1 MHAGQPETQKGSTHD
16 ARGFV
21 RFAALALLA
30 GTLAA
35 CGTSGPSERS
45 PRVSRGP
52 ELPVNSL
59 DPWGHHVREASAK
72 YDVPEEWIRAVI
84 EVESG
89 GNTHLDGRPI
99 TSRAGAM
106 GLMQIMPGTWAYLR
120 RRHGFGDDPHDPREN
135 ILAGTAYLREM
146 YDRFGAP
153 GAFAAYNAGPGRLDD
168 HLATGRPLP
177 AETRNYVAM
186 IHPATQDVSPR
197 VRAVSYASIDVPRA
211 SPDRVRRVQAAAR
224 AGRDDGPLVAAAPRP
239 VVTVDRS
246 PSPAPAPRVQT
257 ASLPPLPEPGP
268 IRLPPVPQP
277 PAASAPAVFQPSPAA
292 PPAPPAPAPR
302 AASPVPAQVAAAPAA
317 PRGMVPVPPP
327 AAAVRQV
334 SLPATP
340 SAGAWGVQVGA
351 FRTVAQAERA
361 VSDANRMAGTT
372 LRGARFSPT
381 EVETNAGVLVRA
393 RLLGLDADAAVRACE
408 EITAGGGAC
417 RVVRPDQV

>member
-1 MHAGQPETQKGSTHD
+1 MHAGQRMTQRGSTPD
-16 ARGFV
+16 ARGLV

-106 GLMQIMPGTWAYLR
+106 GLMQIMPGTWANLR
-120 RRHGFGDDPHDPREN
+120 RKHGFGPDPHDPREN

-153 GAFAAYNAGPGRLDD
+153 GAFAAYNAGPGRLED

-177 AETRNYVAM
+177 PETRNYVAM

-197 VRAVSYASIDVPRA
+197 VRAVSYATIDVPRA
-211 SPDRVRRVQAAAR
+211 SADRVRRVQAAAR

-239 VVTVDRS
+239 VVTVDRA
-246 PSPAPAPRVQT
+246 PSPAPAPAPRIQS
-257 ASLPPLPEPGP
+257 ASLPAAPEPAP

-277 PAASAPAVFQPSPAA
+277 PAAPAPAVFQPSPAA
-292 PPAPPAPAPR
+292 PQALPSPAPR
-302 AASPVPAQVAAAPAA
+302 AAAPAPVPAAAPAA

-327 AAAVRQV
+327 AAAVRQASV
-334 SLPATP
+334 PA
-340 SAGAWGVQVGA
+340 AGAWGVQVGA

-361 VSDANRMAGTT
+361 VSDANRMAGAT
-372 LRGARFSPT
+372 LRGARFAPT